1 MKRAALAFA
10 LSFACASAFGQFDI
24 GRILD
29 SAKKITEVAKNTSD
43 ATREID
49 QEEEIQIGDGL
60 AMGLLGA
67 VQLHPNDNLQRY
79 VNRVGKWVAMHGE
92 RPDLPWTFGVM
103 DSEIVN
109 AFALPGGT
117 IFVSYGLVKRL
128 NNESE
133 LAGVLAHEVAHVV
146 KKHQLAAIQS
156 SASSGALGAVGQELL
171 SQKLGRTSVGKVG
184 LQNEVAAMG
193 TNLVKDGF
201 FLRPLDRSLEYEADR
216 TGVVIAT
223 RAGYDPYGLVSVLQM
238 MQGLKEEEAGLSIVF
253 KTHPQPSDRIT
264 ELEKSMVPLERY
276 AAQPQVEARFK
287 QSVPQPK

>member
-1 MKRAALAFA
+1 MRRALLGFALA
-10 LSFACASAFGQFDI
+10 LACATASAQFDI
-24 GRILD
+24 GRLLD
-29 SAKKITEVAKNTSD
+29 SAKKITEAAKSTSD

-49 QEEEIQIGDGL
+49 QEEEIQIGEGL

-67 VQLHPNDNLQRY
+67 VPLYPNDNLQRY
-79 VNRVGKWVAMHGE
+79 VNRVGRWVALHGE

-117 IFVSYGLVKRL
+117 IFVSWGLVKRL

-146 KKHQLAAIQS
+146 KKHQLAAIQN
-156 SASSGALGAVGQELL
+156 AAGSGALGAIGQEML
-171 SQKLGRTSVGKVG
+171 SQKLGKTGVGKVG
-184 LQNEVAAMG
+184 LQGEVAAMG

-223 RAGYDPYGLVSVLQM
+223 RAGYDPYGLVAVLQM
-238 MQGLKEEEAGLSIVF
+238 MQGLKEEDAGLSIVF

-264 ELEKSMVPLERY
+264 ELEKSMATLDRY
-276 AAQPQVEARFK
+276 AAQPQVEARFR
-287 QSVPQPK
+287 QVVAQPR

>member
-1 MKRAALAFA
+1 MRRALLALV
-10 LSFACASAFGQFDI
+10 LSCACAGASAQFDI
-24 GRILD
+24 GRMLD
-29 SAKKITEVAKNTSD
+29 SAKKITEVAKSTSD
-43 ATREID
+43 ATRTID
-49 QEEEIQIGDGL
+49 QDEEILIGDGL

-67 VQLHPNDNLQRY
+67 VPLYPNENLQRY
-79 VNRVGKWVAMHGE
+79 VNRVGKWVALHGE

-117 IFVSYGLVKRL
+117 VFVSYGLVKRL

-133 LAGVLAHEVAHVV
+133 LAGVLAHEIAHVV
-146 KKHQLAAIQS
+146 KKHQLAAIQN
-156 SASSGALGAVGQELL
+156 AAGSGALGAIGQEVL
-171 SQKLGRTSVGKVG
+171 SQKLGKTALGKVG
-184 LQNEVAAMG
+184 AQNEVAAIG

-223 RAGYDPYGLVSVLQM
+223 RAGYDPYGLVAVLQM

-264 ELEKSMVPLERY
+264 ELEKSMATLDRY
-276 AAQPQVEARFK
+276 AAQPQVEARFR
-287 QSVPQPK
+287 QIVAQPK

>member
-1 MKRAALAFA
+1 MKRALFA
-10 LSFACASAFGQFDI
+10 ITLSVACATASAQFDI
-24 GRILD
+24 GRLLD
-29 SAKKITEVAKNTSD
+29 SAKQLTDVAKNANE

-49 QEEEIQIGDGL
+49 QAEEIQIGDGL
-60 AMGLLGA
+60 ASGLLGA
-67 VQLHPNDNLQRY
+67 VALYPNDNLQRY
-79 VNRVGKWVAMHGE
+79 VNRVGKWVAMHSE
-92 RPDLPWTFGVM
+92 RADLPWTFGVM

-109 AFALPGGT
+109 AFALPGGV

-133 LAGVLAHEVAHVV
+133 LAGVLAHEIAHVV
-146 KKHQLAAIQS
+146 KKHQLAAIQN
-156 SASSGALGAVGQELL
+156 AAGTGALGAIGQELL
-171 SQKLGRTSVGKVG
+171 SQKLGRTGVGKVG

-238 MQGLKEEEAGLSIVF
+238 MQGLKEEDAGLSIVF
-253 KTHPQPSDRIT
+253 KTHPQPSDRIA
-264 ELEKSMVPLERY
+264 ELEKSMASLDRY
-276 AAQPQVEARFK
+276 ASQPQVEARFR
-287 QSVPQPK
+287 QVVAQPK